1 MQPVKFLV
9 LRFSSIG
16 DIVLT
21 TPVVRGLKNQVENAE
36 VHFFTKTEYKDI
48 LEANPYIDKVH
59 VLRKD
64 LRKQL
69 DDLKYEFYDY
79 IIDLHK
85 NLRTKRIIS
94 GLGIID
100 FTFDKLNWKKWY
112 YVNFK
117 VNKLPDKHI
126 VDRYFKAV
134 DIFDVE
140 NDHQGLDY
148 FIPSRDEVN
157 SSGFPPPFKE
167 VYIAFAIGAKHNTK
181 KLTTDKIISVIDQ
194 TGLPVILLGGPE
206 DRENGEAI
214 ARQCGDLVLNACG
227 SYNIN
232 QSASVIRQSR
242 VVITHDTGL
251 MHIAS
256 AFHKRI
262 ISVWGNTVPEFGMY
276 PYMPHPDSI
285 LFEIRGLPCRPCSKL
300 GFRKC
305 PKKHF
310 RCIMD
315 IDSAAIASK
324 AAELFSD
331 GPGSNSQ

>member
-36 VHFFTKTEYKDI
+36 VHFFTKPEYKKI
-48 LEANPYIDKVH
+48 LEANPYIDKIH
-59 VLRKD
+59 ILQRD
-64 LRKQL
+64 LGKQL
-69 DDLKYEFYDY
+69 NELKYEFYDY

-94 GLGIID
+94 NLGIIN
-100 FTFDKLNWKKWY
+100 FTFDKLNWKKWC

-117 VNKLPDKHI
+117 INKLPDKHI
-126 VDRYFKAV
+126 VDRYLEAV

-140 NDHQGLDY
+140 NDNQGLDY
-148 FIPSRDEVN
+148 FIPSRDQVDV
-157 SSGFPPPFKE
+157 SGFSSPFRE
-167 VYIAFAIGAKHNTK
+167 GYVAFAISARHNTK
-181 KLTTDKIISVIDQ
+181 KLTTDKIITIIGKMQ
-194 TGLPVILLGGPE
+194 LPFILLGGPE
-206 DRENGEAI
+206 DYETGEAI
-214 ARQCGDLVLNACG
+214 AGQCGDFVFNACG
-227 SYNIN
+227 RYNIN
-232 QSASVIRQSR
+232 QSASLVRQSR
-242 VVITHDTGL
+242 LVITHDTGL
-251 MHIAS
+251 MHIA
-256 AFHKRI
+256 AAYHKKI

-276 PYMPHPDSI
+276 PYMPHEESA
-285 LFEIRGLPCRPCSKL
+285 LFEVRGLSCRPCSKL
-300 GFRKC
+300 GFKKC

-324 AAELFSD
+324 AVGLFSHD
-331 GPGSNSQ
+331 PGNNAQ

>member
-21 TPVVRGLKNQVENAE
+21 TPVIRGLKTQMENAE
-36 VHFFTKTEYKDI
+36 IHFFTKPEYKNI
-48 LEANPYIDKVH
+48 LEANPYIDKIH
-59 VLRKD
+59 VLQQD
-64 LRKQL
+64 LGKQL
-69 DDLKYEFYDY
+69 NDLKYEFYDY

-94 GLGIID
+94 RLGIID

-126 VDRYFKAV
+126 VDRYFEAV

-140 NDHQGLDY
+140 NDKEGLDY
-148 FIPSRDEVN
+148 FIPSRDEVDLTDLP
-157 SSGFPPPFKE
+157 SRFRQG
-167 VYIAFAIGAKHNTK
+167 YIAFAIGAKHNTK
-181 KLTTDKIISVIDQ
+181 KMTRNKIISII
-194 TGLPVILLGGPE
+194 TKIGLPVILLGGPE
-206 DRENGEAI
+206 DQENGEAI
-214 ARQCGDLVLNACG
+214 AGQAGDLVLNACG
-227 SYNIN
+227 RYSIN

-242 VVITHDTGL
+242 AVITHDTGL
-251 MHIAS
+251 MHIAA
-256 AFHKRI
+256 AFHKKI

-276 PYMPHPDSI
+276 PYMPHPDST

-300 GFRKC
+300 GFKKC
-305 PKKHF
+305 PKQHF
-310 RCIMD
+310 RCILD
-315 IDSAAIASK
+315 INDHEIAKK
-324 AAELFSD
+324 AFDLYSR
-331 GPGSNSQ
+331 GQ